1 MIVRILLMQDIE
13 YQQTK
18 ETINLNYLMKNFKK
32 LYLIVVIYAVY
43 QKKIVVLELIDLII
57 ILDISI
63 QIVEVAVL
71 VVIL

>member
-43 QKKIVVLELIDLII
+43 QKNSSIGIDRFDNNI
-57 ILDISI
+57 DISI